1 MIKQYSL
8 RALQKAMNT
17 ALALDPH
24 TLPQIQALS
33 GKVIEMVIKPLDVRF
48 FMRFDQAGIELLADY
63 SESPDTTIH
72 SSPLGLIRLSL
83 LPSSRVRSLF
93 NDQITMSGDVE
104 LGHAVKKLFDSID
117 IDWEGHLAH
126 FTGDVVAHQVGRFVR
141 KGTQFKSSLK
151 ASLNHNISDYLQE
164 EIKLAAPSEAVQDFL
179 NDVDTLKLDVE
190 RLEAWFN
197 LHRSTADETP

>member
-17 ALALDPH
+17 ALALDPN
-24 TLPQIQALS
+24 TLPQIQALR

-48 FMRFDQAGIELLADY
+48 FIRFGEADIELLADY
-63 SESPDTTIH
+63 SEPPNTTIH

-141 KGTQFKSSLK
+141 RGAEFKTSLK
-151 ASLNHNISDYLQE
+151 TSLNHNISDYLQE

-190 RLEAWFN
+190 RLEAWLN